1 MFVNDGKAEKVV
13 CAEKVRGRERL
24 ATFLNSVFVFYAQLY
39 ISQFSP
45 PGYCGAFA
53 RLVSPWGGAL
63 ANFALPRGLGFANP
77 GATLEL
83 LEDVSIDNQYEF

>member
-24 ATFLNSVFVFYAQLY
+24 ATFFNSVFVFYAQLY

-63 ANFALPRGLGFANP
+63 ANFALPGGWDLPTP
-77 GATLEL
+77 GPPL
-83 LEDVSIDNQYEF
+83 SY

>member
-24 ATFLNSVFVFYAQLY
+24 ATFFNSVFVFYAQLY

-45 PGYCGAFA
+45 PGYCGHL
-53 RLVSPWGGAL
+53 RAL
-63 ANFALPRGLGFANP
+63 SVP
-77 GATLEL
+77 G
-83 LEDVSIDNQYEF
+83 VGH